1 MQNKLIYLSLAVLTC
16 FGIYFFG
23 FQRKNSKSWDK
34 ALHIFG
40 GLDQVFNPG
49 VLMPRDLWN
58 AARFIHREM
67 VSMDPRQR
75 LNWGE
80 YERRSSIDCAVRA
93 EYLCDTVCDGKKR
106 TEYERCLR
114 AADRSKYADTEHLC
128 WMAYVRSEGLCH
140 ADTDLVDAYFDPD
153 HGKHVDI
160 LGKLTPCLTEDQKML
175 DAVWAHL
182 SQGIHAADYKDKH
195 PFRWRD
201 EHLVDLAGKIARM
214 SDPGK

>member
-1 MQNKLIYLSLAVLTC
+1 MQNKFIYLSLAVLTC

-23 FQRKNSKSWDK
+23 FQRKNAKSWDK
-34 ALHIFG
+34 ALHIFV

-67 VSMDPRQR
+67 VSMEPRQR

-80 YERRSSIDCAVRA
+80 YERRSSIDCAV
-93 EYLCDTVCDGKKR
+93 
-106 TEYERCLR
+106 
-114 AADRSKYADTEHLC
+114 
-128 WMAYVRSEGLCH
+128 
-140 ADTDLVDAYFDPD
+140 
-153 HGKHVDI
+153 
-160 LGKLTPCLTEDQKML
+160 
-175 DAVWAHL
+175 WAHL
-182 SQGIHAADYKDKH
+182 SQGIHAADYKDKR

-214 SDPGK
+214 SDPSK